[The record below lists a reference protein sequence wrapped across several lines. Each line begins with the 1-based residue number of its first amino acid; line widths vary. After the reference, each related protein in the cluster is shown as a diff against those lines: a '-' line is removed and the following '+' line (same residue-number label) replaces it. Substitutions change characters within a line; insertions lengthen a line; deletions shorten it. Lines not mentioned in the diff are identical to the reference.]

1 MTVTGRGIATLPA
14 SDIER
19 AKSWYA
25 ENLGLKP
32 ATESGDGLVY
42 ELAAGT
48 KVLLFPSSGRASGT
62 HTQVAFEVDDLE
74 AEVRGMKAHGVVF
87 EDYDMPGFK
96 TENSILV
103 EGDIVSAWLRD
114 SEGNL
119 IALSSKLPY

>member
-1 MTVTGRGIATLPA
+1 MTITGRGVATLPA

-25 ENLGLKP
+25 EILGLKP
-32 ATESGDGLVY
+32 AMETEQGLLY
-42 ELAAGT
+42 DLKAGT
-48 KVLLFPSSGRASGT
+48 KVLLFPSTGRASGT

-96 TENSILV
+96 TENSILSD
-103 EGDIVSAWLRD
+103 GDTRSAWLHD

-119 IALSSKLPY
+119 ISISTPLPY